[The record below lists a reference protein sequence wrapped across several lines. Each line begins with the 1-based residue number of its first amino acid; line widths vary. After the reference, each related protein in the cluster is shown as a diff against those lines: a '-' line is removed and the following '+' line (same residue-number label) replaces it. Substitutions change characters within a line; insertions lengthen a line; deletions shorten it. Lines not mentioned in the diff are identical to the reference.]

1 EIRIGNYD
9 QAARSLTSAL
19 TEFKLI
25 RTQQPSDQ
33 DIDRLLREELRVR
46 DELIRLAVRRDQFT
60 KAQGDMERLRE
71 VLQQYPQ
78 FAASNHGRHALA
90 TSLISLSSGSMRPT
104 FDRGLSD
111 RRRRPLTLND
121 RPPAFSPMAVN
132 PLNNRRER
140 DLTGNAEAIRLLE
153 GLAAENPSVA
163 QYQLDLARAHRDRM
177 RLSRLLGK
185 QSDFDASLA
194 TATTILRTLLD
205 QTPDSALLKY
215 ELANLYAGSL
225 TSTADDGHQLDQALK
240 LIQEVLAEYPLV
252 PEYQTLH
259 ASLLARSAWTVPT
272 TSEFPLE
279 RQLERAEGGT
289 TKLQQAIAIQQGL
302 VERFPDIP
310 IYAINLLLTKVQLSE
325 FYLQFRR
332 PEKAKLALADA
343 ITLAE
348 KLLASN
354 ASRQPVIRVILDRLR
369 ERKAALDGRAE
380 SSS

>member
-1 EIRIGNYD
+1 N
-9 QAARSLTSAL
+9 
-19 TEFKLI
+19 
-25 RTQQPSDQ
+25 
-33 DIDRLLREELRVR
+33 
-46 DELIRLAVRRDQFT
+46 
-60 KAQGDMERLRE
+60 
-71 VLQQYPQ
+71 
-78 FAASNHGRHALA
+78 
-90 TSLISLSSGSMRPT
+90 
-104 FDRGLSD
+104 D

-121 RPPAFSPMAVN
+121 RPPAFGPMAVN